1 MAAIPSTAVIELYQ
15 CCKPTANIDVK
26 SPATD
31 VYNCIA
37 YAMGSEDIWVASGG
51 APYGWCAWWPAGV
64 ARDLTPESLIAAF
77 KAVGFEQ
84 CDNAL
89 PEAGYDKVVLYRR
102 YDDKLKCVIW
112 THAAR
117 VVGVHRLHSK
127 FGRIYDAQHNDGDV
141 FEGYLYGEEYA
152 YMRRRESDR
161 NLTALQLP
169 KQSHVRFPDGEHL
182 IVYQG
187 AQILRNIKLP

>member
-37 YAMGSEDIWVASGG
+37 YAMGSEDMWVGG
-51 APYGWCAWWPAGV
+51 GVAPYGWCAWWPKGV
-64 ARDLTPESLIAAF
+64 ATDRTPESLIAAF
-77 KAVGFEQ
+77 EAMGFVR
-84 CDNAL
+84 CNDSL
-89 PEAGYDKVVLYRR
+89 PEEEFDKVVLYKN
-102 YDDKLKCVIW
+102 YDPDLGRIVW

-127 FGRIYDAQHNDGDV
+127 FGRIYD
-141 FEGYLYGEEYA
+141 GEI
-152 YMRRRESDR
+152 S
-161 NLTALQLP
+161 
-169 KQSHVRFPDGEHL
+169 
-182 IVYQG
+182 
-187 AQILRNIKLP
+187 